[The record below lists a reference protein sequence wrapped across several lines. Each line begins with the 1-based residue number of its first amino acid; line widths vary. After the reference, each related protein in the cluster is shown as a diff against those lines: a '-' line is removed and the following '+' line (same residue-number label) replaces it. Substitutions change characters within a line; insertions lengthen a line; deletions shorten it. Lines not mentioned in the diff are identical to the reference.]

1 MAKCAGRNDE
11 AEAWGLIAMRSLLSI
26 LQKKKRGGTLNMK
39 KRLFVSVL
47 VLAILLCGVV
57 AYAKVT
63 TTPNG

>member
-1 MAKCAGRNDE
+1 
-11 AEAWGLIAMRSLLSI
+11 
-26 LQKKKRGGTLNMK
+26 MK

-63 TTPNG
+63 TTPNGYTIDFTYDSTVHRRARCMARIARRMLR